1 MPVDKLLLLF
11 KMTTRSDINT
21 RQAPNA
27 SKNIRWRVNDTVL
40 LTSSVKFTF
49 IGRKQCKVV
58 RTQYGIMQL

>member
-27 SKNIRWRVNDTVL
+27 SKNVRWRVNDTVL
-40 LTSSVKFTF
+40 LASSVQFS
-49 IGRKQCKVV
+49 ILRLLVENNA
-58 RTQYGIMQL
+58 RL